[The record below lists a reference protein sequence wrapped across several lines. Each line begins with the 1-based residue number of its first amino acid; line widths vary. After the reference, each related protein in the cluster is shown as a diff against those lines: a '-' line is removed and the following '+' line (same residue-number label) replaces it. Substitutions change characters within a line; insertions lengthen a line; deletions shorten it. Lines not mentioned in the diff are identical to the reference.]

1 MGALHGPV
9 VSGQPVFSSSGTQHH
24 PLGARFEDSY
34 GRTYRYCGAGGTSL
48 VVGNAIQSPVVL
60 AGHLTMTPS
69 AAAIGD
75 RTISV
80 TPSTSQNGA
89 ADLYAEGLATVVV
102 TPGLGYSY
110 PVKGHLAITGTT
122 LFVLNLEPGWEIV
135 VALTATSQ
143 ISLSANPYKNV
154 IQMPTTLTS
163 ALVGVAP
170 FIIATTEFGW
180 LGTGGV
186 HGTLLAATPSAG
198 EAVMAGGTAGALVDY
213 ADGNNVAPVGQMMQI
228 GVSGE
233 VNPVNWW
240 VN

>member
-1 MGALHGPV
+1 MGTLKGPV
-9 VSGQPVFSSSGTQHH
+9 VSGQPVYSSSSTKHH
-24 PLGARFEDSY
+24 DLGARFEDDY
-34 GRTYRYCGAGGTSL
+34 GRTYRYCQAGAADL
-48 VVGNAIQSPVVL
+48 VVGNAIQSIVSL

-69 AAAIGD
+69 AAAIGA
-75 RTISV
+75 RSISV

-110 PVKGHLAITGTT
+110 PIKNHLAINATD

-163 ALVGVAP
+163 AVVGVCV
-170 FIIATTEFGW
+170 FIITLAEFGW

-186 HGTLLAATPSAG
+186 HGTLLAANVSAG
-198 EAVMAGGTAGALVDY
+198 EAVMAGGTAGALIDY
-213 ADGNNVAPVGQMMQI
+213 ADGNNVAPVGQMMQL